1 MAWILESVTWLPA
14 LTKLQGGVGIGLIAM
29 EVAAGSFCD
38 QAFLTIFRR
47 W

>member
-14 LTKLQGGVGIGLIAM
+14 VTKLQGGVGVGLIAM
-29 EVAAGSFCD
+29 EVAQGSFCVA
-38 QAFLTIFRR
+38 AFVTIPRR